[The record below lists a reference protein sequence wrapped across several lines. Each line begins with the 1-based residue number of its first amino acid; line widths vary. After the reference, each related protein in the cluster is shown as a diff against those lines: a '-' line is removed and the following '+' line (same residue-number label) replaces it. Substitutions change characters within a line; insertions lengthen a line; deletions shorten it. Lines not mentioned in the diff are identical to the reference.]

1 MVMSEPPVFVAPDPG
16 PPDPAPQTAEEWDE
30 RRMTLIQHLEE
41 LRKVLIVS
49 LIAWAVTSVIGL
61 GVSGFVIDLLVR
73 PLRYL
78 GKTNPEAAK
87 LHYFGLFGYF
97 SIHLKVGLAVGLALA
112 LPVILRQIWT
122 FVAPGLRPQERRF
135 AGPLLATTMALFAA
149 WALLA
154 YGFLYI
160 AVRVLAPFVSGPNL
174 VLFTGADEYLG
185 FVVLMML
192 AFAVTFEFPVAL
204 VLLASAG
211 LMTSHKLR
219 HRRKVAFFI
228 IAGVAYVIT
237 PGVDPVTPLALA
249 IPLVFLYEGS
259 ILAIRRMGK

>member
-1 MVMSEPPVFVAPDPG
+1 MSEPPVFVAPTPG
-16 PPDPAPQTAEEWDE
+16 APEAPPEPVEEWDQ
-30 RRMTLIQHLEE
+30 RRMTLIEHLEE

-49 LIAWAVTSVIGL
+49 LIAWAVTSVVGL
-61 GVSGFVIDLLVR
+61 AVSGFVIDLLVR

-78 GKTNPEAAK
+78 ARTNPEAAK

-122 FVAPGLRPQERRF
+122 FIAPGLRPTERRF
-135 AGPLLATTMALFAA
+135 AGPLMATTMTLFAA
-149 WALLA
+149 GALLA

-211 LMTSHKLR
+211 LMTSDKLR
-219 HRRKVAFFI
+219 HSRKVAFFI

-249 IPLVFLYEGS
+249 IPLVLLYEGS
-259 ILAIRRMGK
+259 ILVIRRMGK